1 MAASKKLTVD
11 FTNVE
16 SREVLPEGEYI
27 VVVDDIEVREGQKDK
42 YLNWTLK
49 VSTGQFE
56 GRKLFNSTSL
66 SPQSLWVLRNTLDA
80 LGVKTA
86 SAKFQ
91 LDLDSYIGLS
101 MGVRV
106 EHKVFEGK
114 KRAKIVDV
122 FPLEEA
128 SEEEPAEEQAEE
140 AEEEVPEEDQPDEEA
155 EEEPE
160 PPKPVK
166 KKVQPAV
173 LPKRK

>member
-27 VVVDDIEVREGQKDK
+27 VKVADIEVREGQKGN
-42 YLNWTLK
+42 YLNWTLE
-49 VSTGQFE
+49 VATGQFE
-56 GRKLFNSTSL
+56 GRKVFNSTSL
-66 SPQSLWVLRNTLDA
+66 SPQSLWVLRNTLEA
-80 LGVKTA
+80 LGVKTN
-86 SAKFQ
+86 SSKFQ
-91 LDLDSYIGLS
+91 MDLNSYIGLT
-101 MGVRV
+101 MGIRL

-114 KRAKIVDV
+114 KRAKVVDV

-140 AEEEVPEEDQPDEEA
+140 TEEEVPEEDQPDEEA

-160 PPKPVK
+160 PPKPMK
-166 KKVQPAV
+166 KKVQSAV
-173 LPKRK
+173 LPRRK